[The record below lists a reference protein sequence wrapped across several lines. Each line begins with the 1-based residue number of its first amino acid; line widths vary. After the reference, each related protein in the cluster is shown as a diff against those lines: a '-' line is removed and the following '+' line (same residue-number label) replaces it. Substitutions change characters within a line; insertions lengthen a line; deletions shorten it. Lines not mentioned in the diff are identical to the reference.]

1 MKETLLRR
9 RSLPNGLSLEFHDL
23 SRPMAGDRWQ
33 VIIEVRLPVA
43 VNADTLPPDLAD
55 RAGEVMAA
63 LGPEIVFTQQEVHH
77 FIDTR
82 EVPALLQEVETRL
95 WEGLKG
101 YLGHPD
107 FVGRYLR
114 KKFTEH
120 LQDTG
125 SRKP

>member
-1 MKETLLRR
+1 
-9 RSLPNGLSLEFHDL
+9 
-23 SRPMAGDRWQ
+23 
-33 VIIEVRLPVA
+33 
-43 VNADTLPPDLAD
+43 
-55 RAGEVMAA
+55 MAA

-114 KKFTEH
+114 KKFRASPGYR
-120 LQDTG
+120 Q
-125 SRKP
+125 S